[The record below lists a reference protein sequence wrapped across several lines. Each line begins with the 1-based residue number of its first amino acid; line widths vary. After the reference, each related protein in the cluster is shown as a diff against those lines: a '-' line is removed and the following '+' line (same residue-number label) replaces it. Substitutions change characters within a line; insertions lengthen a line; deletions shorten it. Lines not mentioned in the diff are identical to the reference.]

1 MIAGCNA
8 LVTGGSS
15 GIGAAIAEGL
25 AAAGCAVTV
34 LGRDR
39 TRLAEFAHRLGACAL
54 VADLSTAEGL
64 SQAVDAVKGVDLLVN
79 SAGRGWAGDL
89 AAMAPTDIDALIAV
103 NLTAPLRLAQAALP
117 GMRKRGRGHLVF
129 VSSIAAVGVGGEK

>member
-1 MIAGCNA
+1 MMGRLGMITGCNA

-39 TRLAEFAHRLGACAL
+39 TRLAALAHRLNACAL
-54 VADLSTAEGL
+54 VADLSPWRGDRCHDAAPRCGTHPVLRPSWAALRPEL
-64 SQAVDAVKGVDLLVN
+64 SPPTHCRQGSH
-79 SAGRGWAGDL
+79 SAAAGDR
-89 AAMAPTDIDALIAV
+89 A
-103 NLTAPLRLAQAALP
+103 
-117 GMRKRGRGHLVF
+117 G
-129 VSSIAAVGVGGEK
+129 

>member
-1 MIAGCNA
+1 MTGHLMITGCNA

-15 GIGAAIAEGL
+15 GVGAAIAEGL

-39 TRLAEFAHRLGACAL
+39 TRLTALAYRLDACAL

-64 SQAVDAVKGVDLLVN
+64 SQAVDAAKGVDLLVTWQQWHRRI
-79 SAGRGWAGDL
+79 STR
-89 AAMAPTDIDALIAV
+89 
-103 NLTAPLRLAQAALP
+103 
-117 GMRKRGRGHLVF
+117 
-129 VSSIAAVGVGGEK
+129 